1 MLAWISRRLSGALAD
16 VVTLSPALHEQLG
29 APIAALH
36 DVTGQLSVSDSDRS
50 PDRSELLALD
60 HAGFPWRKV
69 AKIARLLLRAEH
81 DSEFL
86 AFSLLEPDAE
96 VESRL
101 FHVSALGFVV
111 AALRANRCQ
120 VTWKS
125 PLGGSVAGPP
135 IAIGTPEGRQWD
147 LWFDSGRPR
156 AHYSASRST
165 YSSAV
170 ASIAGSGQTI
180 RPDLLLIDYPN
191 RALVIECK
199 WSPEPSYVGRGG
211 FHQASSY
218 ALDALNGLAEEVW
231 SFVVGPHEVVRAPS
245 VAVEQRDAMGVVLGA
260 VSAQS
265 LHLLIDGFLADDPGF
280 VSAAAAVN

>member
-1 MLAWISRRLSGALAD
+1 MLAWISRRLSSALAD
-16 VVTLSPALHEQLG
+16 VVTLSPSLHEQLN

-36 DVTGQLSVSDSDRS
+36 DVTGQLSVSDPDRV

-60 HAGFPWRKV
+60 HAGFPWRSV

-81 DSEFL
+81 DPEFL
-86 AFSLLEPDAE
+86 AFCLLEPDAE
-96 VESRL
+96 AQSRL
-101 FHVSALGFVV
+101 FHVSVLGFVV

-120 VTWKS
+120 VTWQS
-125 PLGGSVAGPP
+125 PLGGSAAGPP
-135 IAIGTPEGRQWD
+135 IAVGAPDGRQWD

-218 ALDALNGLAEEVW
+218 ALDALNGLAGEVW
-231 SFVVGPHEVVRAPS
+231 SFVVGPQEIVRAPS

-260 VSAQS
+260 TSAQS
-265 LHLLIDGFLADDPGF
+265 LHSLIAGFLADDPRM
-280 VSAAAAVN
+280 VSGMAALN